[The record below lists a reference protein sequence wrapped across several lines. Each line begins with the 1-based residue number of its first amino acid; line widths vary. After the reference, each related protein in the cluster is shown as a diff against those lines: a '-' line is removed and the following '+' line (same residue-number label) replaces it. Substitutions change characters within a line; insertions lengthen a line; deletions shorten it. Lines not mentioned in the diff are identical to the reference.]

1 MKLASWKP
9 GLIKEER
16 IIKYMKK
23 YYLGISLIIFCI
35 AGFYVYSTYNK
46 PHKNLLNQKAEFV
59 VKPDEWILEFDTDEV
74 KALNKYLNKIVEL
87 EAEIIDIQTI
97 ENKTLW
103 TLKTGSEMV
112 NIQCEMDPRFVKEA
126 LKYGKK
132 GAQVR
137 VQGLCSGKLMDIVL
151 NQVVCL
157 NK

>member
-1 MKLASWKP
+1 MKLVYWKP

-74 KALNKYLNKIVEL
+74 KALNKYLNKIVEV
-87 EAEIIDIQTI
+87 EATLLDVQTI

-103 TLKTGSEMV
+103 TLKTGSELV
-112 NIQCEMDPRFVKEA
+112 NIQCEMDPRFIKDA
-126 LKYGKK
+126 MKHAKK
-132 GAQVR
+132 GERVR
-137 VQGLCSGKLMDIVL
+137 IQGLCSGKLMDIVL
-151 NQVVCL
+151 SQVVCL
-157 NK
+157 N